1 MDKKIKEIEQNFN
14 ADWGNTS
21 VRCTYEDGSFDK
33 LFTYYS
39 DEINVTSE
47 ELIGLTRKEALDLR
61 HKKDVAYIQS

>member
-1 MDKKIKEIEQNFN
+1 MDKKIKEIKQTFDTNWKHT
-14 ADWGNTS
+14 D
-21 VRCTYEDGSFDK
+21 VYCTYEDGSFDK